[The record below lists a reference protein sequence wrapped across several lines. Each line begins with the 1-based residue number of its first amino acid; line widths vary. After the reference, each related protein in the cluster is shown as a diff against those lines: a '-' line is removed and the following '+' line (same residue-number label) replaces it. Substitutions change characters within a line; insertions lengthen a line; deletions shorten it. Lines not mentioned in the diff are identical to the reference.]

1 MGMVLSLKNMHTQL
15 EGCASQLLVAAVIK
29 RDEGATEAILDVI
42 ALLFTEVEQI
52 ELIVYTAYN
61 SLDESGCDWLQ
72 EQIELLDCPSAEVNQ
87 EDSMRALED
96 EGYTISVTEQ
106 ALDLLEHTYGK
117 SEHDDETNTIL
128 K

>member
-42 ALLFTEVEQI
+42 ALLFTEAEQVEA
-52 ELIVYTAYN
+52 VDMVYN
-61 SLDESGCDWLQ
+61 SLDESGCEWLQ

-87 EDSMRALED
+87 EDLMQALED
-96 EGYTISVTEQ
+96 EGYTITEQ
-106 ALDLLEHTYGK
+106 ALLEHTYGE
-117 SEHDDETNTIL
+117 SEHDGETNTIL

>member
-1 MGMVLSLKNMHTQL
+1 MVLSLKNMQTQL
-15 EGCASQLLVAAVIK
+15 EDCASQLLVAAVIK
-29 RDEGATEAILDVI
+29 RDEAATEAILDVI

-87 EDSMRALED
+87 EDLMQALED
-96 EGYTISVTEQ
+96 EGIFVTEQ
-106 ALDLLEHTYGK
+106 ALLEHTYSK
-117 SEHDDETNTIL
+117 LEHDGETNTIL

>member
-1 MGMVLSLKNMHTQL
+1 MVLSLKNMHTQL
-15 EGCASQLLVAAVIK
+15 EDCASQLLVAAVIK
-29 RDEGATEAILDVI
+29 RDEEATEAILDVI
-42 ALLFTEVEQI
+42 ALLFTEAEQVEA
-52 ELIVYTAYN
+52 VHMAYN

-96 EGYTISVTEQ
+96 EGIFVIEQ
-106 ALDLLEHTYGK
+106 ALEHTYGK
-117 SEHDDETNTIL
+117 SEHDGETNTIL

>member
-1 MGMVLSLKNMHTQL
+1 MVLLLKNMHTQL

-72 EQIELLDCPSAEVNQ
+72 EQIELLDCVSAEINQ
-87 EDSMRALED
+87 KDLALED
-96 EGYTISVTEQ
+96 CYTIIEQ
-106 ALDLLEHTYGK
+106 THTYGT
-117 SEHDDETNTIL
+117 EHDGETNTIL

>member
-1 MGMVLSLKNMHTQL
+1 MGLSLKNMHTQL
-15 EGCASQLLVAAVIK
+15 EDCASQLLVAAVIK

-72 EQIELLDCPSAEVNQ
+72 EQIELLDCVSAEINQ
-87 EDSMRALED
+87 KDLALED
-96 EGYTISVTEQ
+96 CYTIIEQ
-106 ALDLLEHTYGK
+106 THTYDT
-117 SEHDDETNTIL
+117 EHDGETNTIL